1 MGSFANADEGTRRRL
16 RAIVVFMR
24 SPAANES
31 PNQRRAMPGK
41 NRGYRS
47 DLACCSYRLSSGKSN
62 PQKLKSCKNSKPT
75 SVCPAVPVEPR
86 CTTRALVPRFPS
98 GHQRKICSSTAKPAR
113 VLSQSSMTGN
123 DDRLSHFNSGLGRC
137 YSSNHYCIRLVR
149 RTTARDPAAQ
159 DLPPPQTL
167 PASGGYDP
175 ELWSPGHSA
184 SSSPTPARA
193 YTRAYTEDNL

>member
-137 YSSNHYCIRLVR
+137 YRRAVATIRNSGPQGTPRVR
-149 RTTARDPAAQ
+149 V
-159 DLPPPQTL
+159 LLL
-167 PASGGYDP
+167 PAHIHAHIRKITCEKRGAAAP
-175 ELWSPGHSA
+175 HLA
-184 SSSPTPARA
+184 C
-193 YTRAYTEDNL
+193 